1 VTSSSAPPG
10 RVRSRL
16 GLAAAVRLHA
26 RRFDKSTI
34 RSAVTLLTADRRIT
48 HPAGGVVALTRLGH
62 TTRWTVVAVAV
73 CVPTI
78 VAFVMALLA
87 SQAVLIIAGAVALN
101 AAILLTF
108 GRVERQLRGRRIHTT
123 HDRPWMLS
131 DIATEPQRRIGDLLL
146 DDVGALADATRTRV
160 VLEVHPA
167 NHPAIALY
175 QRHGFHITGSHKG
188 NHVMQ
193 RSLPTL

>member
-16 GLAAAVRLHA
+16 GFAAAARLHA
-26 RRFDKSTI
+26 RRFHRSTI
-34 RSAVTLLTADRRIT
+34 RSVVTLLTADRRIT
-48 HPAGGVVALTRLGH
+48 HPAGGVVAVTRLGH
-62 TTRWTVVAVAV
+62 TTRWVVVAVAA
-73 CVPTI
+73 CVPTL
-78 VAFVMALLA
+78 VAFVYALISLRPA
-87 SQAVLIIAGAVALN
+87 LMVIVAVVLN
-101 AAILLTF
+101 AAVLLTF

-123 HDRPWMLS
+123 NDRPWMLS
-131 DIATEPQRRIGDLLL
+131 DIATEPQHRIGDLLL
-146 DDVGALADATRTRV
+146 GDVGALADSTRTRV

-167 NHPAIALY
+167 NQPAIALY

-193 RSLPTL
+193 RSLPPL